1 MRKFHSTASLRR
13 SSHNNA
19 LIAVERNNH
28 GQAVLAHLDAS
39 EHYDGAKVYEIKTNM
54 RWLLGNGKPGK
65 LQELTDR
72 VDRHERVVQRFTGIG
87 GALAGLVTLVH
98 IGLDYFR
105 TH

>member
-1 MRKFHSTASLRR
+1 MHDF
-13 SSHNNA
+13 
-19 LIAVERNNH
+19 AVTDFER
-28 GQAVLAHLDAS
+28 QVLEDLA
-39 EHYDGAKVYEIKTNM
+39 EIKTNM

-87 GALAGLVTLVH
+87 TMLAGLLTLVH

-105 TH
+105 MR